1 LSAHFLV
8 CERDSCA
15 NTAVSHPRTHLFLPS
30 PPSRTAAQGNMRTGK
45 RPREEDDDQASKRSK
60 QSAPSGGA
68 TRAPNLDPAQ
78 ILATGPARKK
88 VINLEPF
95 VKASLENMIK
105 EKLKAGKKWCPY
117 LQFAKKKKKGEN
129 DELSVT
135 EDWLG
140 GVPLE
145 RNCELPRGDPSKGR
159 VGVALCTYNCGETNG
174 DSGTL
179 GATPFALQQEGFPAN
194 KSMRFLMFGAPVLI
208 WDTNPMLRTRFPDW
222 RKFTD
227 AYAEKFGM
235 YDLMS
240 IALPK
245 VTGVTMDLIK
255 YMKKADEE
263 KFKLWVKASADYLA
277 TYLGY
282 CGGASNTMGIINA
295 SGMDANT
302 NPWLRFLKELKEIAP
317 THEVVAFLENAVA
330 QAMIMPHPSAIFAGN
345 RRVGEE
351 SLMRGDK
358 ALTRIMTVLFLDE
371 IDHIAVEVTVC
382 WDVKKRGANAREV
395 INEAHEKE
403 ATELRRKAAEEARKS
418 KKEEKEPRKSKK
430 EEAKEKRRARQ
441 AKPEA
446 KEKRR
451 ARDAKP
457 EARERRRA
465 RDAKPEA
472 RERKRAW
479 NAKPEARERKRAWDA
494 KPEAR
499 ERKRARDAK
508 PEARAKKRERK
519 RAHRAKRKAAANA
532 GGTGAAGEG
541 PPEA

>member
-1 LSAHFLV
+1 
-8 CERDSCA
+8 
-15 NTAVSHPRTHLFLPS
+15 
-30 PPSRTAAQGNMRTGK
+30 
-45 RPREEDDDQASKRSK
+45 
-60 QSAPSGGA
+60 
-68 TRAPNLDPAQ
+68 
-78 ILATGPARKK
+78 
-88 VINLEPF
+88 
-95 VKASLENMIK
+95 
-105 EKLKAGKKWCPY
+105 
-117 LQFAKKKKKGEN
+117 
-129 DELSVT
+129 
-135 EDWLG
+135 
-140 GVPLE
+140 
-145 RNCELPRGDPSKGR
+145 
-159 VGVALCTYNCGETNG
+159 
-174 DSGTL
+174 
-179 GATPFALQQEGFPAN
+179 
-194 KSMRFLMFGAPVLI
+194 MFSAPVLI

-222 RKFTD
+222 RNFTD

-255 YMKKADEE
+255 YMQKADEE

-282 CGGASNTMGIINA
+282 CGGASNTMGIIGA
-295 SGMDANT
+295 SEMDANK
-302 NPWLRFLKELKEIAP
+302 NPWLRFVKELKEIAP

-358 ALTRIMTVLFLDE
+358 ALTRIMTVLFLNK

-403 ATELRRKAAEEARKS
+403 ATELRRKAAEEARKRM
-418 KKEEKEPRKSKK
+418 KEKELRWKAAEEARKRMKEEKELRRKAAEARKRMKEEAKAKK
-430 EEAKEKRRARQ
+430 KAREAKKAAAEAKKAEAKEKRKAMTAEAKKAEAKEKRRAR
-441 AKPEA
+441 EA
-446 KEKRR
+446 TQEARERRRAREATQEARERRRAREATQEAREKRK

-457 EARERRRA
+457 EARE
-465 RDAKPEA
+465 K
-472 RERKRAW
+472 RK
-479 NAKPEARERKRAWDA
+479 
-494 KPEAR
+494 
-499 ERKRARDAK
+499 ARDAK
-508 PEARAKKRERK
+508 PEARAKTRERF

>member
-1 LSAHFLV
+1 MSAHFLV

-117 LQFAKKKKKGEN
+117 LQFAKKKKGEN

-479 NAKPEARERKRAWDA
+479 NAKPEARERKRA
-494 KPEAR
+494 
-499 ERKRARDAK
+499 RDAK

>member
-1 LSAHFLV
+1 
-8 CERDSCA
+8 
-15 NTAVSHPRTHLFLPS
+15 
-30 PPSRTAAQGNMRTGK
+30 MRTGK

-60 QSAPSGGA
+60 QSVPSGGA
-68 TRAPNLDPAQ
+68 TRAPNPDPAQ
-78 ILATGPARKK
+78 VLTTGPARKK
-88 VINLEPF
+88 VIDMEPF
-95 VKASLENMIK
+95 VKASLENMVK

-117 LQFAKKKKKGEN
+117 IEFAKKKKKGEN
-129 DELSVT
+129 DELRIT

-194 KSMRFLMFGAPVLI
+194 KSMRFLMFSAPVLI

-227 AYAEKFGM
+227 AYAQKLGM
-235 YDLMS
+235 FDLMS

-245 VTGVTMDLIK
+245 VTGVTKDLIK
-255 YMKKADEE
+255 YMQKADEE

-282 CGGASNTMGIINA
+282 CGGASNTMCIINA

-358 ALTRIMTVLFLDE
+358 ALTRIMTVLFLNK

-418 KKEEKEPRKSKK
+418 KKEKELRWKAAEEARKRMKEEKELRRKAAEEARKSKK
-430 EEAKEKRRARQ
+430 EEAKAKKKARE
-441 AKPEA
+441 AKKAAAEAKKAEA
-446 KEKRR
+446 KEKRK
-451 ARDAKP
+451 AMTAEAKKA

-472 RERKRAW
+472 REKRR
-479 NAKPEARERKRAWDA
+479 ARDA

-508 PEARAKKRERK
+508 PEARERK
-519 RAHRAKRKAAANA
+519 RARQAKPEARAKTRERMRVHRAKRKAAANA